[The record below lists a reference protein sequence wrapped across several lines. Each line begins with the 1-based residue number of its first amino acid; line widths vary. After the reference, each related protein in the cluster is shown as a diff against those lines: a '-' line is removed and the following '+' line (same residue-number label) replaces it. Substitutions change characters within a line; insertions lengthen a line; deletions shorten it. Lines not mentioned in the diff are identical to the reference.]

1 MTARKVDLYRT
12 IGIALRT
19 GVLLAG
25 LLCIV
30 GLGAWVKAGYPP
42 QGVVSSSNV
51 LDVFRLASQ
60 GDFSGIIYLGILLL
74 IATPVFRVALS
85 AVGFGIERD
94 RGYVIISLLVLG
106 MLLVGIFSGSV
117 A

>member
-1 MTARKVDLYRT
+1 MTEQKFDLYRA
-12 IGIALRT
+12 IGLALRT

-30 GLGAWVKAGYPP
+30 GLGVWAIAGYPA
-42 QGVVSSSNV
+42 QGVLSSSNI

-94 RGYVIISLLVLG
+94 RNYVIISLLVLA
-106 MLLVGIFSGSV
+106 MLLVGMFSGSV